1 MLHNKFMLRCL
12 AIAKKGIGNVSP
24 NPMVGSVVV
33 YKEQIIGEGFHQ
45 QYGQHHA
52 EVNAIHSV
60 KNKELLSESTIYVNL
75 EPCSHTGK
83 TPPCADL
90 IIRSGIKKVVIGAID
105 THSKVAGAGI
115 KKLREAGIEVVYP
128 VLEKEC
134 RTLNKRFYCFHEKK
148 RPYVMLKWAQTMDG
162 FISPDAS
169 YDNFPFW
176 ITDKKTKVL
185 THSWRAEEDAIL
197 IGQKTATLDNPS
209 LTCRAFSGN
218 NPVRVLIDKDLKTP
232 ASSHI
237 FNNESPTIVINQI
250 KEATEQNITFVKLND
265 FSIDNIL
272 EVLYRRDI
280 ASLMVEGGAYTLQQ
294 FIDSQLWDEAKV
306 LTGNKLLQKG
316 LKAPLLPTN
325 ISTQH
330 FFYGKDEISIN
341 YPV

>member
-1 MLHNKFMLRCL
+1 
-12 AIAKKGIGNVSP
+12 
-24 NPMVGSVVV
+24 
-33 YKEQIIGEGFHQ
+33 
-45 QYGQHHA
+45 
-52 EVNAIHSV
+52 
-60 KNKELLSESTIYVNL
+60 
-75 EPCSHTGK
+75 
-83 TPPCADL
+83 
-90 IIRSGIKKVVIGAID
+90 
-105 THSKVAGAGI
+105 
-115 KKLREAGIEVVYP
+115 
-128 VLEKEC
+128 
-134 RTLNKRFYCFHEKK
+134 
-148 RPYVMLKWAQTMDG
+148 
-162 FISPDAS
+162 
-169 YDNFPFW
+169 
-176 ITDKKTKVL
+176 
-185 THSWRAEEDAIL
+185 
-197 IGQKTATLDNPS
+197 
-209 LTCRAFSGN
+209 
-218 NPVRVLIDKDLKTP
+218 VRVLIDKDLKTP